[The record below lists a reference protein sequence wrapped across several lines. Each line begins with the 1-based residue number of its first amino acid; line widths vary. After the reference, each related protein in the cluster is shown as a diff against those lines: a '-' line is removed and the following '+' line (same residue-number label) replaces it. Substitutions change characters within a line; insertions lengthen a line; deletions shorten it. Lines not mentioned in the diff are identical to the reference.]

1 MNVYMD
7 RSKKKHME
15 GWMGRGMD
23 VWNDRVGDGQVE
35 GWVHRWMGS

>member
-1 MNVYMD
+1 MYMD

-23 VWNDRVGDGQVE
+23 VWNDRVGDG
-35 GWVHRWMGS
+35 